1 MHAEL
6 SDRLITAQRWY
17 LFAFFSAVLLL
28 DVNEDDIASDLDD
41 TPPWDHVF
49 KIASE
54 KPAQAAGTRD
64 DDGKHAAGTAVDLQI
79 RDTAKGTAGA
89 NINDLLLPQC
99 TQTDGL
105 RLFTATAVHRIEFFT
120 QGTASFPLQLILPT
134 MIHGL
139 LRISCSRNPANIRNP
154 LIYYVNRYFLMFGGS

>member
-1 MHAEL
+1 MRDRDFAGTGEPAGKKCVEVHAEL

-54 KPAQAAGTRD
+54 KPAQATGTRD
-64 DDGKHAAGTAVDLQI
+64 DDGKHAAGAAVDLQI

-120 QGTASFPLQLILPT
+120 QGTVSFPLQT
-134 MIHGL
+134 YFAHYDT
-139 LRISCSRNPANIRNP
+139 RIAPHFMLSQS
-154 LIYYVNRYFLMFGGS
+154 